1 MATVW
6 KRIGLVWMVVALCVL
21 AAVPAL
27 AQEDVIRIG
36 ASVSLT
42 GATARE
48 GQLTR
53 DGYLFWVEKVN
64 AAGGIRVGDKQYKVE
79 LIVYDDRS
87 DAQTSVRLTTRLI
100 TEDNVRFI
108 FGPYSSGITNAT
120 SAIGERYRVLT
131 IATTANA
138 PDLYERGYRY
148 LFGTLPLATTYLHP
162 VLEMAASLPNPPKKV
177 AIITPENLFAIAAA
191 EGARAYAEELGFE
204 VVYFA
209 RYPADTADVSSLL
222 AAVRDAGAEVLL
234 STGFLQDGML
244 IVRQAKDLRYNPAI
258 MGFTV
263 AAGIP
268 DFRINLGRD
277 AEGIMGGE
285 WWAPSMAWEDPF
297 FGSASQYAAE
307 FEQRFGYV
315 PTYHAASSSVAGYLL
330 QLAIERAGTLDTE
343 AVRQQLLAM
352 DEMTMFGP
360 VRFDERGVN
369 VAGAAAGFQIQDG
382 QIVVLWPQ
390 EISQGNIV
398 YPKPAWQ

>member
-6 KRIGLVWMVVALCVL
+6 KRIGLMWMVLALCVL
-21 AAVPAL
+21 AAVPAF
-27 AQEDVIRIG
+27 AQQDVLRIG
-36 ASVSLT
+36 AAVSLT
-42 GATARE
+42 GAFARE
-48 GQLTR
+48 GELTR
-53 DGYLFWVEKVN
+53 DGYQFWVEKVN
-64 AAGGIRVGDKQYKVE
+64 AAGGIKVGDKQYRVE

-87 DAQTSVRLTTRLI
+87 DPQTSVRLTTRLI
-100 TEDNVRFI
+100 TEDNVNFI

-120 SAIGERYRVLT
+120 SAIGERYRVIT

-162 VLEMAASLPNPPKKV
+162 VLEMAANLPEPPQKV

-191 EGARAYAEELGFE
+191 EGAREYAEELGFE

-209 RYPADTADVSSLL
+209 RYPADTTDVSSLL
-222 AAVRDAGAEVLL
+222 SAIRNAGAEVLL

-244 IVRQAKDLRYNPAI
+244 IVRQAKDLRYNPVI

-263 AAGIP
+263 AASIP
-268 DFRINLGRD
+268 DFRINLGQD

-285 WWAPSMAWEDPF
+285 WWAPMMAWEDPF
-297 FGSASQYAAE
+297 FGTASEYAAE

-315 PTYHAASSSVAGYLL
+315 PTYHAASSSIGGYLL

-343 AVRQQLLAM
+343 AVRQQLLAL

-360 VRFDERGVN
+360 MRFNEAGVN
-369 VAGAAAGFQIQDG
+369 VAGAAAGFQIQNG
-382 QIVVLWPQ
+382 EMVVLWPQ
-390 EISQGNIV
+390 AISEGNII
-398 YPKPAWQ
+398 YPKPGW